1 MTDPQ
6 NEVLTLTLT
15 PVDLLVIEYDK
26 GETYGNE
33 CLSFSVQNK
42 NGGTFTHLGSEEL
55 IPIIT
60 TYSPELTTRQ
70 VVRQASTILMQVDL
84 WLKTCELPYQE
95 EASYESKER
104 IRYDHMDVKEAMLEE
119 RSAV

>member
-70 VVRQASTILMQVDL
+70 VVAETIAIMNYVER
-84 WLKTCELPYQE
+84 WLQTCEQPYQE
-95 EASYESKER
+95 TPEYDADLDVQEAK
-104 IRYDHMDVKEAMLEE
+104 ME

>member
-26 GETYGNE
+26 GERCGNE
-33 CLSFSVQNK
+33 CLSFHVQNK
-42 NGGTFTHLGSEEL
+42 RGGKFTHISSEEL

-60 TYSPELTTRQ
+60 TYSPHLTIRQ
-70 VVRQASTILMQVDL
+70 VVAETIAIMTYVSR
-84 WLKTCELPYQE
+84 WLQTCEKPLQE
-95 EASYESKER
+95 ESSYESKER
-104 IRYDHMDVKEAMLEE
+104 IRYDHMDVKEAIENE

>member
-15 PVDLLVIEYDK
+15 PDDLLVIEYDK
-26 GETYGNE
+26 GETCGNE

-42 NGGTFTHLGSEEL
+42 NGGKFTHIGSEEL

-60 TYSPELTTRQ
+60 TYSPHLTIRE
-70 VVRQASTILMQVDL
+70 VVAETIAIMNYVSR
-84 WLKTCELPYQE
+84 WLQTCEQPYQE
-95 EASYESKER
+95 TPEYDADLDVQEAK
-104 IRYDHMDVKEAMLEE
+104 ME
-119 RSAV
+119 RSEV